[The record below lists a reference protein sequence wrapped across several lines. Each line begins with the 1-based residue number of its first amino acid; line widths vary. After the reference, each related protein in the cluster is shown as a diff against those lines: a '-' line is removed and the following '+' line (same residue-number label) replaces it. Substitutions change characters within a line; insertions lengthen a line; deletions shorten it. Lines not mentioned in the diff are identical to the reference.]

1 MELGKLEIYRLAL
14 KLSHDTW
21 KLYGVLSKRFQFS
34 IGEQTLRAIDSV
46 GANIAEGYGRYHYRD
61 SIKFY
66 YNARGSLWEAKH
78 WLYLLSKRDLIEKK
92 LYGEMMNDINLLG
105 KKLNNFIESIKKRAT
120 NDQ

>member
-1 MELGKLEIYRLAL
+1 MELGKLEVYRMAL
-14 KLSHDTW
+14 KLSHDAW
-21 KLYGVLSKRFQFS
+21 KLYDQIPKRFQYG
-34 IGEQTLRAIDSV
+34 IGDQTLRAIDSV

-78 WLYLLSKRDLIEKK
+78 WLYLLSKRDLMEEK